1 MRCSLYKLKKQD
13 WAFIPDRSCQTDH
26 RYDMY
31 CIVSIL
37 QINSTASQLTEN
49 INCKKKVYLQV
60 LMQNKPAIPA
70 LKVGSFHV
78 PHNMKHG
85 VELGCK
91 EACRHGAIVG
101 KLKLKVK
108 VNVSHEIQV
117 LVEWWARTLEQWPAY
132 ANAIVSL
139 FILNFE
145 SLSIDKPKKKRSIF
159 AVFNQR

>member
-1 MRCSLYKLKKQD
+1 MRCSLYKLEKQD

-49 INCKKKVYLQV
+49 VNCKKKVYLQV

-70 LKVGSFHV
+70 LQVPSFYV
-78 PHNMKHG
+78 LHNMKHG

-101 KLKLKVK
+101 KLKQKVK
-108 VNVSHEIQV
+108 VNVSHEIQL
-117 LVEWWARTLEQWPAY
+117 LVEWWAGTLQQWPAY

-139 FILNFE
+139 FILNLE
-145 SLSIDKPKKKRSIF
+145 SLSIDKPIKKKYF
-159 AVFNQR
+159 CCF

>member
-1 MRCSLYKLKKQD
+1 
-13 WAFIPDRSCQTDH
+13 
-26 RYDMY
+26 
-31 CIVSIL
+31 
-37 QINSTASQLTEN
+37 
-49 INCKKKVYLQV
+49 
-60 LMQNKPAIPA
+60 MQNKPAIPA

-101 KLKLKVK
+101 KLKQKVK

-139 FILNFE
+139 FILNLE
-145 SLSIDKPKKKRSIF
+145 SLSIDKPKKKKKYFLLFLISASCCLYVKQEEKRKTTVKTHQYSEGHAEGWCDDASDRVTWRQVIRC
-159 AVFNQR
+159 ANP